1 MISSVDIQNKMFS
14 RSVRGYK
21 EDEVDDFLTLL
32 AEDVENMRNENYQ
45 LKETVKK
52 LSSELE
58 KHKSSESAV
67 LNTLEAAKALM
78 GDISIS
84 AEKRADILLKN
95 AELDA
100 ELIQREAKE
109 NAERLNEECMTLKN
123 RVNIFAERYRNMLL
137 AELDKFENLKT
148 EMFEDRIFSEIDVE
162 KQDRSATVYKPGR
175 SSNDNKQSSDM
186 TITNFRP
193 EDYK

>member
-1 MISSVDIQNKMFS
+1 MISSVDIQNKFFS
-14 RSVRGYK
+14 RGVRGYK
-21 EDEVDDFLTLL
+21 EEEVDEFLSIISVDLEKLTL
-32 AEDVENMRNENYQ
+32 ENYQ
-45 LKETVKK
+45 LKETIKN
-52 LSSELE
+52 LNTEIE
-58 KHKSSESAV
+58 KYKDSESAV

-109 NAERLNEECMTLKN
+109 NLERLNEECTTLRN
-123 RVNIFAERYRNMLL
+123 RVTIFADRYKNMLM

-148 EMFEDRIFSEIDVE
+148 EMFEDRIFSEIDTG
-162 KQDRSATVYKPGR
+162 KQDRAATVFEPRGKKI
-175 SSNDNKQSSDM
+175 SEKNASDM
-186 TITNFRP
+186 TITNLRTG
-193 EDYK
+193 E